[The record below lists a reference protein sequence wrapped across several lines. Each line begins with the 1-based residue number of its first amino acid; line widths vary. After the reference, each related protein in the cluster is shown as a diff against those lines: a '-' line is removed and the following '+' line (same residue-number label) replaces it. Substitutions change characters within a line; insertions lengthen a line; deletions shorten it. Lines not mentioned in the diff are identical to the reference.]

1 MDLFNA
7 LPLMKVI
14 TLKEWLQDFFLELDL
29 QPLSQSLYH
38 MLLILDLNMVEVL
51 ENSYKNDL
59 LNIKIK

>member
-1 MDLFNA
+1 
-7 LPLMKVI
+7 MKVI